1 MQITMKFDMPDD
13 TYEYELA
20 RQAPNYH
27 RVLHEIAGFLRH
39 EIKHGGD
46 EIRGIYYEE
55 VRTKLFD
62 IMRDFDIELDG

>member
-1 MQITMKFDMPDD
+1 MPDD

-20 RQAPNYH
+20 RQAPSYH
-27 RVLHEIAGFLRH
+27 RVLHELAGFLRH
-39 EIKHGGD
+39 EIKHGD
-46 EIRGIYYEE
+46 DGIKGAYYEE